1 MYLHQCT
8 KTLLKFMKLKKHRWL
23 IAFALIISLTNAY
36 SQCSYPIVEWSPEY
50 NIRNAKFDR
59 ILQAGESG
67 FFTYRKGSNSV
78 LSSARDEYF
87 AYYNRFDLSE
97 EWLLKNPR
105 WEWNGRKVVFKQ
117 GLMLGDIQFLFY
129 ESYHP
134 QTDEKYLLVRT
145 LDTLAN
151 LSEPKLI

>member
-1 MYLHQCT
+1 M
-8 KTLLKFMKLKKHRWL
+8 MIKKYSL
-23 IAFALIISLTNAY
+23 PIAVMLVLCSTNAF
-36 SQCSYPIVEWSPEY
+36 SQGSYPIVEWSPEY

-78 LSSARDEYF
+78 LSAARDEYF

-105 WEWNGRKVVFKQ
+105 WEWNERKVVFKQ
-117 GLMLGDIQFLFY
+117 GRY
-129 ESYHP
+129 
-134 QTDEKYLLVRT
+134 R
-145 LDTLAN
+145 
-151 LSEPKLI
+151 

>member
-1 MYLHQCT
+1 MKIKMRSWLI
-8 KTLLKFMKLKKHRWL
+8 TLLFNLC
-23 IAFALIISLTNAY
+23 LTNAH
-36 SQCSYPIVEWSPEY
+36 SPGSYPIVAWSPEY
-50 NIRNAKFDR
+50 NTRNAKFDR
-59 ILQAGESG
+59 ILQAGETG
-67 FFTYRKGSNSV
+67 FFTYRKGTNSV
-78 LSSARDEYF
+78 LSGARDEYF

-151 LSEPKLI
+151 LSRGLLMIFEF